1 LRTWGGPQFF
11 PVDDLDFLLH
21 SQSMAN
27 SIALLFSG
35 QGAQQVGMG
44 KDLSQRFAAA
54 ANRFAEADSV
64 LGYSLS
70 QTAFEGPL
78 EELTKTSR
86 CQAALYAHG
95 IAILDVLRE
104 QLGPFNFSAAAG
116 LSLGEFT
123 AHAAAGTFDFSTG
136 LRLVSNRGR
145 YMEEACNIT
154 SGTMA
159 AFIGGDE
166 ADVREI
172 AREADVDVA
181 NLNSP
186 GQIVLSGE
194 VNNVRRAIDLAKEHG
209 IKRALPLNVGGAFH
223 SRLMISAQE
232 KLQADL
238 AAIAISK
245 PAATV
250 VANVTTAPVTTA
262 NEVRESLAQQVT
274 GTVRWTPSIEYI
286 IDQLGCNL
294 FLELGPGQ
302 VLAGLVGRI
311 RKGTRILSIGDVPSL
326 EAALPQLRETIAR
339 KSHEPKRS

>member
-1 LRTWGGPQFF
+1 
-11 PVDDLDFLLH
+11 
-21 SQSMAN
+21 MAN

-44 KDLSQRFAAA
+44 KDLSQRFAVA

-70 QTAFEGPL
+70 QTAFEGPI

-86 CQAALYAHG
+86 CQAALFTHG

-104 QLGPFNFSAAAG
+104 QLGDFRFVAAAG

-123 AHAAAGTFDFSTG
+123 AHTAAQTFDFPTG
-136 LRLVSNRGR
+136 LRLVANRGQ
-145 YMEEACNIT
+145 YMEEACNMT

-159 AFIGGDE
+159 AFIGGEE
-166 ADVREI
+166 AGVLEI
-172 AREADVDVA
+172 ARTADVDVA

-194 VNNVRRAIDLAKEHG
+194 VAKVRKAVDIAKEYG
-209 IKRALPLNVGGAFH
+209 IKRALLLNVGGAFH
-223 SRLMISAQE
+223 SRLMISAQKKLE
-232 KLQADL
+232 KDL
-238 AAIAISK
+238 AAIAISN
-245 PAATV
+245 PVTTV
-250 VANVTTAPVTTA
+250 VANVTAAPVTTA

-286 IDQLGCNL
+286 LDRIGCDL
-294 FLELGPGQ
+294 YLELGPGQ

-311 RKGTRILSIGDVPSL
+311 RKGTQTISIGDVPSL
-326 EAALPQLRETIAR
+326 EAALPQLLKAVGA
-339 KSHEPKRS
+339 